1 MGCCRCWKVLLASV
15 GGWQMVVMGNCIKQY
30 SKEGRKSH
38 ITMMTPPCQ
47 YGNGWRRE
55 IRMEAGSL
63 SETLTTNVGTFPTAT
78 GTNTIWKHT
87 CL

>member
-38 ITMMTPPCQ
+38 ITYDDTPLPV
-47 YGNGWRRE
+47 WK
-55 IRMEAGSL
+55 RMETRDKDGGRFS
-63 SETLTTNVGTFPTAT
+63 V
-78 GTNTIWKHT
+78 
-87 CL
+87 